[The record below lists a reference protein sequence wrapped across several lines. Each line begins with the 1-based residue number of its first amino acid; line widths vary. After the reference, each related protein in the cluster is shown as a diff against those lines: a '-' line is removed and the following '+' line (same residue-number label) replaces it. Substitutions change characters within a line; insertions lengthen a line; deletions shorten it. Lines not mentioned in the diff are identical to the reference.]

1 MGAFLVISLFSCTF
15 AKFFYMEQTKEKG
28 QGVRRAV
35 DTTRHHRENGW
46 DYRGRAVYHFTFPVE
61 GRFPLFGTLEGESAE
76 RAFIKLNP
84 FGYRVYQ
91 ILCGLPQFYAAKGFA
106 LKVLAQ
112 KVMPDH
118 IHLVIQVLEPLPQSI
133 GAVVRGF
140 KSACTKVYKQEFL
153 SCGENA
159 AEVHSIANQQEN
171 AAEMHSRG
179 GQQGNAAEV
188 HSIASQQGN
197 AAEMHS
203 RGEQQGD
210 AAEMHSIASQQ
221 GNAAEMHGRASQ
233 QGNAAEVHSIANRQG
248 DAAEMHGRGEQQGN
262 AAEVHGKASQQGNA
276 AEVHGIANQQ
286 GNAAALMHF
295 ARIFAN
301 RNSIWQ
307 QDAAYYHERI
317 LHAPGQ
323 LHRMINYVKDNPR
336 RLWLKKNNPDLFRLH
351 RHTDVCGL
359 SFTSLGNHF
368 LLDWHDNQTVEMSR
382 NATVEQIQIRLQ
394 LAMAAAQNG
403 AVTYTAAISKGE
415 QLIARTLRKQGYPLV
430 VLLSDGFP
438 KEGSPHERF
447 YKPGGIY
454 FEACSRGQLLL
465 LEPTEQTFLNAD
477 IQSAV
482 EETLRRKAAERH
494 YSYEQIPLKSQ
505 RYRFVALNEIA
516 KRLARIER

>member
-1 MGAFLVISLFSCTF
+1 
-15 AKFFYMEQTKEKG
+15 MEQTKGKG

-76 RAFIKLNP
+76 RAFIRLNP

-140 KSACTKVYKQEFL
+140 KSACTMVYKQEFL

-159 AEVHSIANQQEN
+159 AEVHSIAN
-171 AAEMHSRG
+171 R
-179 GQQGNAAEV
+179 
-188 HSIASQQGN
+188 
-197 AAEMHS
+197 
-203 RGEQQGD
+203 
-210 AAEMHSIASQQ
+210 
-221 GNAAEMHGRASQ
+221 
-233 QGNAAEVHSIANRQG
+233 
-248 DAAEMHGRGEQQGN
+248 
-262 AAEVHGKASQQGNA
+262 
-276 AEVHGIANQQ
+276 Q

-323 LHRMINYVKDNPR
+323 LNRMINYVKDNPR

-351 RHTDVCGL
+351 RHTEMCGL

-368 LLDWHDNQTVEMSR
+368 LLDWHDNQTVEMPR
-382 NATVEQIQIRLQ
+382 NATVEQVQKRLQ

-438 KEGSPHERF
+438 KDGSPHERF

-454 FEACSRGQLLL
+454 FEACSKGQLLL

-494 YSYEQIPLKSQ
+494 YSYEQIPIKSQ

>member
-1 MGAFLVISLFSCTF
+1 
-15 AKFFYMEQTKEKG
+15 MEQTKGKG

-61 GRFPLFGTLEGESAE
+61 GRFPLFGTLEGENAE

-118 IHLVIQVLEPLPQSI
+118 IHLVIQVLEPLSQSI

-140 KSACTKVYKQEFL
+140 KSACTMVYKQEFL

-159 AEVHSIANQQEN
+159 AEVHSIAN
-171 AAEMHSRG
+171 R
-179 GQQGNAAEV
+179 
-188 HSIASQQGN
+188 
-197 AAEMHS
+197 
-203 RGEQQGD
+203 
-210 AAEMHSIASQQ
+210 
-221 GNAAEMHGRASQ
+221 
-233 QGNAAEVHSIANRQG
+233 
-248 DAAEMHGRGEQQGN
+248 
-262 AAEVHGKASQQGNA
+262 
-276 AEVHGIANQQ
+276 Q

-323 LHRMINYVKDNPR
+323 LNRMINYVKDNPR

-351 RHTDVCGL
+351 RHTEMCGL

-368 LLDWHDNQTVEMSR
+368 LLDWHDNQTVEMPR
-382 NATVEQIQIRLQ
+382 NATVEQVQKRLQ

-454 FEACSRGQLLL
+454 FEACSKGQLLL

-482 EETLRRKAAERH
+482 EETLRSKAAERH
-494 YSYEQIPLKSQ
+494 YGYKQIPLKSQ

>member
-15 AKFFYMEQTKEKG
+15 AKFFYMEQTKGKG

-118 IHLVIQVLEPLPQSI
+118 IHLVIQVLEPLSQSI

-140 KSACTKVYKQEFL
+140 KSACTMVYKQEFL

-159 AEVHSIANQQEN
+159 AEMHSIANRQGN
-171 AAEMHSRG
+171 ATEVHSIVNR
-179 GQQGNAAEV
+179 QGNAAEV
-188 HSIASQQGN
+188 
-197 AAEMHS
+197 
-203 RGEQQGD
+203 
-210 AAEMHSIASQQ
+210 
-221 GNAAEMHGRASQ
+221 HGRASQ
-233 QGNAAEVHSIANRQG
+233 QGNAAAF
-248 DAAEMHGRGEQQGN
+248 
-262 AAEVHGKASQQGNA
+262 
-276 AEVHGIANQQ
+276 
-286 GNAAALMHF
+286 MHF

-323 LHRMINYVKDNPR
+323 LNRMINYVKDNPR

-351 RHTDVCGL
+351 RHTEMCGL

-368 LLDWHDNQTVEMSR
+368 LLDWHDNQTVEMPR
-382 NATVEQIQIRLQ
+382 NATVEQVQKRLQ

-430 VLLSDGFP
+430 VLLSDVFP

-454 FEACSRGQLLL
+454 FEACSKGQLLL
-465 LEPTEQTFLNAD
+465 LEPTEQTFLNED

-482 EETLRRKAAERH
+482 EGTLRRKAAERH
-494 YSYEQIPLKSQ
+494 YGYKQIPLKSQ

-516 KRLARIER
+516 KRLARIEK